1 MSKLVDSSEVVG
13 FTHNMILQGHQH
25 EAPSKCICSKHIV
38 RRIEWRSIIQMQLTC
53 NQGPLHI
60 YTDGNMERT
69 LETRV
74 LAIFNA
80 GRLIGLGVGQYGDY

>member
-1 MSKLVDSSEVVG
+1 
-13 FTHNMILQGHQH
+13 
-25 EAPSKCICSKHIV
+25 
-38 RRIEWRSIIQMQLTC
+38 MQLTC